1 MNYTDLIYNILLA
14 TCLGFIAGLEREL
27 SGHKGSIKTNILIM
41 LGSCIFVSYERF
53 MGSDTRI
60 AANIVTGVGF
70 LCSGYIFKNGMSVK
84 GLSTAATLWASAGIG
99 VLCAGSYRLQAVFVT
114 LFLFIINV
122 MISIISSKIRPLK
135 IFDDNKT
142 DIEYVFNIVCIKSVS
157 EKVKSKI
164 LSILQNSEDISIDE
178 IKINNITEDK
188 VRINIEI
195 NLKDENIMFLE
206 SIINSISDIQ
216 GVLSKGWTK
225 TNDN

>member
-1 MNYTDLIYNILLA
+1 
-14 TCLGFIAGLEREL
+14 
-27 SGHKGSIKTNILIM
+27 
-41 LGSCIFVSYERF
+41 
-53 MGSDTRI
+53 
-60 AANIVTGVGF
+60 
-70 LCSGYIFKNGMSVK
+70 
-84 GLSTAATLWASAGIG
+84 
-99 VLCAGSYRLQAVFVT
+99 
-114 LFLFIINV
+114 

-164 LSILQNSEDISIDE
+164 LSILQNSEDINIDE

-216 GVLSKGWTK
+216 GVFSKGWTK

>member
-1 MNYTDLIYNILLA
+1 M
-14 TCLGFIAGLEREL
+14 
-27 SGHKGSIKTNILIM
+27 
-41 LGSCIFVSYERF
+41 
-53 MGSDTRI
+53 
-60 AANIVTGVGF
+60 
-70 LCSGYIFKNGMSVK
+70 
-84 GLSTAATLWASAGIG
+84 
-99 VLCAGSYRLQAVFVT
+99 QAVFVT
-114 LFLFIINV
+114 LFLFIVNV

-164 LSILQNSEDISIDE
+164 LSILQNSEDINIDE

-216 GVLSKGWTK
+216 GVFSKGWTK